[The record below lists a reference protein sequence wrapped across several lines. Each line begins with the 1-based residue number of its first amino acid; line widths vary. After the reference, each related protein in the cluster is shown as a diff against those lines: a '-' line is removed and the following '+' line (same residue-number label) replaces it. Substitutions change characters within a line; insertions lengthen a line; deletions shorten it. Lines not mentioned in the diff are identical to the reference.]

1 MMMITAQSKSVIPF
15 RPGDAKRV
23 GKGCYYLDQIVW
35 LNGELIELGEQVG
48 FNHGCYVNGYG
59 GLTIGDRSLIGP
71 CTLIHTA
78 NHEIDPGK
86 PIAEQGWIKQP
97 VSIGKDCW
105 IGMGA
110 TIVPGVTIADGV
122 IVGAGSVV
130 VKDLPPYTLAVGN
143 PCTVIRNRK

>member
-1 MMMITAQSKSVIPF
+1 MMITSESKSVIPF

-35 LNGELIELGEQVG
+35 LNGEFIELGDQVG

-59 GLTIGDRSLIGP
+59 GLMIGDRTLVGP
-71 CTLIHTA
+71 CSLIHTA
-78 NHEIDPGK
+78 NHETDPSK
-86 PIAEQGWIKQP
+86 PILEQGWIKQP

-110 TIVPGVTIADGV
+110 TIVPGVSIADGV

-143 PCTVIRNRK
+143 PCTVIRDRK

>member
-1 MMMITAQSKSVIPF
+1 MMITAQSKSVIPF

-23 GKGCYYLDQIVW
+23 GEGCYYLDQIVW
-35 LNGELIELGEQVG
+35 LNGEFIELGDQVG

-59 GLTIGDRSLIGP
+59 GLTIGDRSLVGP
-71 CTLIHTA
+71 YCLIHTA
-78 NHEIDPGK
+78 NHETDPSK
-86 PIAEQGWIKQP
+86 PILEQSWIKQP

-122 IVGAGSVV
+122 IVGAGSIV

-143 PCTVIRNRK
+143 PCTVIRDRK